1 MSRGLNKVLI
11 IGNLGRDPELR
22 YTKSGTPVVNLS
34 VATTHV
40 EKSPDGEQKEITE
53 WHRISVFGKQAE
65 FCNRYLTKGRQVFVE
80 GRLRTRKWEDRSG
93 QIRYTTEILADRV
106 MFLGSRFNNDQVAQQ
121 PKDEPLESVPDYIDE
136 SIPEDDE
143 IPF

>member
-40 EKSPDGEQKEITE
+40 EKSPEGEQREVTE

-65 FCNRYLTKGRQVFVE
+65 YCNRYLKKGRQIFVE
-80 GRLRTRKWEDRSG
+80 GRLRTRKWEDRTG
-93 QIRYTTEILADRV
+93 QTRYTTEILADRV
-106 MFLGSRFNNDQVAQQ
+106 MFLGSRSGADSVQQ
-121 PKDEPLESVPDYIDE
+121 TVRDDLLEPIPDYIEEGMPDE
-136 SIPEDDE
+136 DE